1 MPSTTSDSEWRKVTS
16 VVVSEQPP
24 SSQPPSP
31 WARGGAG
38 DARDEVV
45 FGPADRDA
53 ASSGSGSRR
62 GSEPLTARGG
72 GSPDRDRFG
81 AGAATGSEP
90 IVINLDREPEPL
102 ADPALARRRTMRY
115 FAGTAGAVVIV
126 GIVVILA
133 LSLTGNSPLHKD
145 TAAPP
150 PDTRSQLAK
159 LCPPPSGGASK
170 RQTAPPTPSG
180 PRTKDPDSGISYQ
193 AFGAPWHTW
202 NQDWS
207 DAGDDLA
214 VNYRVGQFFVTEEY
228 SQGDYLATILSA
240 SVPATTNDALA
251 IDLKC
256 TGKQVAADAR
266 TAFYPQPNTMDS
278 IRDEQMSLGG
288 LPAWVSEFRLHF
300 HETGLKA
307 TSELVLLATID
318 VGRPN
323 AAILYVSIPG
333 THSQYDYVI
342 DRLLASVR
350 PTS

>member
-1 MPSTTSDSEWRKVTS
+1 
-16 VVVSEQPP
+16 VSEQ
-24 SSQPPSP
+24 SPSP
-31 WARGGAG
+31 WARRGP
-38 DARDEVV
+38 DEARDEVV
-45 FGPADRDA
+45 FGAIDRRPGSAGA
-53 ASSGSGSRR
+53 AMPR
-62 GSEPLTARGG
+62 GSEPLTRDGG
-72 GSPDRDRFG
+72 VGPGRDRFG
-81 AGAATGSEP
+81 AGAVTGSEP
-90 IVINLDREPEPL
+90 IVINLDRDPEPV

-115 FAGTAGAVVIV
+115 FAGTAGAVVVV

-133 LSLTGNSPLHKD
+133 LTLTGNSPLHKN

-150 PDTRSQLAK
+150 PDTRSELAK
-159 LCPPPSGGASK
+159 LCPPPSSGGSQ
-170 RQTAPPTPSG
+170 RQAVPPAPSG
-180 PRTKDPDSGISYQ
+180 PRTNDPNSGISYR
-193 AFGAPWHTW
+193 AFGAPWQTW

-228 SQGDYLATILSA
+228 SEGDYLATILSA
-240 SVPATTNDALA
+240 SVPAATNDALA

-278 IRDEQMSLGG
+278 IRDEQMNLGG

-300 HETGLKA
+300 HEVGLKA

-342 DRLLASVR
+342 DQLLASVR

>member
-1 MPSTTSDSEWRKVTS
+1 M
-16 VVVSEQPP
+16 SEQPH
-24 SSQPPSP
+24 SSSSPSP

-38 DARDEVV
+38 DGPDEVV
-45 FGPADRDA
+45 FGPPEGDS
-53 ASSGSGSRR
+53 ASRPGSRR
-62 GSEPLTARGG
+62 GSEPLTVHGG
-72 GSPDRDRFG
+72 GSPDRQRFG
-81 AGAATGSEP
+81 AGAVTGSQP
-90 IVINLDREPEPL
+90 IVIDLDRGPDPVM
-102 ADPALARRRTMRY
+102 DPALAHRRTMRY
-115 FAGTAGAVVIV
+115 FAGTAGAVVII
-126 GIVVILA
+126 GIAAILA
-133 LSLTGNSPLHKD
+133 LTLTGNSPLRKD

-159 LCPPPSGGASK
+159 ICPPPSSGGNL
-170 RQTAPPTPSG
+170 RQPTPPTPPG
-180 PRTKDPDSGISYQ
+180 PRTNDPDSGISYR
-193 AFGAPWHTW
+193 AYGAPWRAW
-202 NQDWS
+202 SQDWS
-207 DAGDDLA
+207 DAGDLA
-214 VNYRVGQFFVTEEY
+214 VNYRVGQFFITEEY

-266 TAFYPQPNTMDS
+266 AAFYPQPNTMVP

-333 THSQYDYVI
+333 TYSQYDGVI
-342 DRLLASVR
+342 DQLLDSVR

>member
-1 MPSTTSDSEWRKVTS
+1 
-16 VVVSEQPP
+16 
-24 SSQPPSP
+24 
-31 WARGGAG
+31 
-38 DARDEVV
+38 
-45 FGPADRDA
+45 
-53 ASSGSGSRR
+53 
-62 GSEPLTARGG
+62 
-72 GSPDRDRFG
+72 
-81 AGAATGSEP
+81 
-90 IVINLDREPEPL
+90 
-102 ADPALARRRTMRY
+102 MRY
-115 FAGTAGAVVIV
+115 FAGTAGAVVVV

-133 LSLTGNSPLHKD
+133 LTLTGNSPLRKN

-170 RQTAPPTPSG
+170 RQAAPPTPSG
-180 PRTKDPDSGISYQ
+180 PRTNDPDSGISYRS
-193 AFGAPWHTW
+193 FGAPWHTW
-202 NQDWS
+202 DQDWS
-207 DAGDDLA
+207 DEGDDLA

-228 SQGDYLATILSA
+228 PQGDYLATILSA

-342 DRLLASVR
+342 DQLLASVR

>member
-1 MPSTTSDSEWRKVTS
+1 M
-16 VVVSEQPP
+16 
-24 SSQPPSP
+24 
-31 WARGGAG
+31 
-38 DARDEVV
+38 
-45 FGPADRDA
+45 
-53 ASSGSGSRR
+53 
-62 GSEPLTARGG
+62 EPLTVTGV
-72 GSPDRDRFG
+72 GSHDRDRFG
-81 AGAATGSEP
+81 AGAVTNVEP
-90 IVINLDREPEPL
+90 IIINLDREAEPL
-102 ADPALARRRTMRY
+102 VDPALAHRRTMRY
-115 FAGTAGAVVIV
+115 FAGTAGAVVVV

-133 LSLTGNSPLHKD
+133 LTLTGNSPLHKN

-170 RQTAPPTPSG
+170 RQPAPPTPSG
-180 PRTKDPDSGISYQ
+180 HRTSDPDSGISYR
-193 AFGAPWHTW
+193 AFGAPWQAW

-207 DAGDDLA
+207 DAGDELA

-228 SQGDYLATILSA
+228 PGGDYLATILSA

-342 DRLLASVR
+342 DQLLASVR

>member
-1 MPSTTSDSEWRKVTS
+1 VSDQS
-16 VVVSEQPP
+16 
-24 SSQPPSP
+24 PSP
-31 WARGGAG
+31 WARRGPD
-38 DARDEVV
+38 DARDEVAFGPTDRR
-45 FGPADRDA
+45 FGPA
-53 ASSGSGSRR
+53 GSATPSR
-62 GSEPLTARGG
+62 SEPLTVRGG
-72 GSPDRDRFG
+72 GGPARDRFG
-81 AGAATGSEP
+81 AGAVTGSEP
-90 IVINLDREPEPL
+90 IVINLDRDPEPV

-115 FAGTAGAVVIV
+115 FAGTAGAVVVI

-133 LSLTGNSPLHKD
+133 LTLTGNSPLHKNA
-145 TAAPP
+145 AAPP
-150 PDTRSQLAK
+150 PDTRSELAK
-159 LCPPPSGGASK
+159 LCPPPSSGGSQ
-170 RQTAPPTPSG
+170 RQAVPPTPSA
-180 PRTKDPDSGISYQ
+180 PRTNDPHSGISYR
-193 AFGAPWHTW
+193 AFGAPWQTW
-202 NQDWS
+202 NLDWS

-228 SQGDYLATILSA
+228 PEGDYLATILSA
-240 SVPATTNDALA
+240 SVPAATNDALA

-278 IRDEQMSLGG
+278 IRDEQMNLGG

-300 HETGLKA
+300 HQAGLKA

-342 DRLLASVR
+342 DQLLASVR

>member
-1 MPSTTSDSEWRKVTS
+1 
-16 VVVSEQPP
+16 VSEQPP
-24 SSQPPSP
+24 PQPPSP
-31 WARGGAG
+31 WARRGPD
-38 DARDEVV
+38 DARSEVV
-45 FGPADRDA
+45 FGPQDRGKG
-53 ASSGSGSRR
+53 SSPGA
-62 GSEPLTARGG
+62 EPLTVRGDG
-72 GSPDRDRFG
+72 AGDRGRFG
-81 AGAATGSEP
+81 AGTVTGGEP
-90 IVINLDREPEPL
+90 IVIDLDRDREPPL
-102 ADPALARRRTMRY
+102 DPALARRRTMRY
-115 FAGTAGAVVIV
+115 FIGSAGAVVVI

-133 LSLTGNSPLHKD
+133 MTLTGNSPLRKN

-159 LCPPPSGGASK
+159 LCPPPSGDASK
-170 RQTAPPTPSG
+170 RQAAPPTPSG
-180 PRTKDPDSGISYQ
+180 ARTNDPDSGISYK
-193 AFGAPWHTW
+193 AFGAPWQPW

-207 DAGDDLA
+207 DAGDELS
-214 VNYRVGQFFVTEEY
+214 VNYRTGQYFVTEQYPE
-228 SQGDYLATILSA
+228 GDYLATILSA

-278 IRDEQMSLGG
+278 IRDEPMNLGG

-300 HETGLKA
+300 HAVGLKA
-307 TSELVLLATID
+307 TSELVLLATIN

-333 THSQYDYVI
+333 TRSKYDYVI
-342 DRLLASVR
+342 DQLLASVR

>member
-1 MPSTTSDSEWRKVTS
+1 MSGSERRKVAS

-24 SSQPPSP
+24 PSQPPSP
-31 WARGGAG
+31 WARGGTG
-38 DARDEVV
+38 DARDEVI
-45 FGPADRDA
+45 FGRPDRGSG
-53 ASSGSGSRR
+53 SSGSGPRR
-62 GSEPLTARGG
+62 GSEPLTRGG
-72 GSPDRDRFG
+72 GAPDGDRFG
-81 AGAATGSEP
+81 AGAVTGSEP
-90 IVINLDREPEPL
+90 IVINLDRDPEPVV
-102 ADPALARRRTMRY
+102 DPVLARRRTMRY
-115 FAGTAGAVVIV
+115 FAGTAGAVVVV

-133 LSLTGNSPLHKD
+133 LTLTGNSPLHTN

-170 RQTAPPTPSG
+170 RQAVPPTPSG
-180 PRTKDPDSGISYQ
+180 PRTNDPDSGISYR
-193 AFGAPWHTW
+193 AFGAPWQPW

-228 SQGDYLATILSA
+228 PGGDYLATILSA

-256 TGKQVAADAR
+256 TGTQVAADAR
-266 TAFYPQPNTMDS
+266 TAFYPHPNTMDS
-278 IRDEQMSLGG
+278 IRDEQMNLGG

-318 VGRPN
+318 VGRPS

-342 DRLLASVR
+342 DQLLASVR
-350 PTS
+350 PTA

>member
-1 MPSTTSDSEWRKVTS
+1 MSDQS
-16 VVVSEQPP
+16 
-24 SSQPPSP
+24 PSP
-31 WARGGAG
+31 WARRGPD

-45 FGPADRDA
+45 FGPTGRSFGPA
-53 ASSGSGSRR
+53 GSATPR

-72 GSPDRDRFG
+72 GGPARDRFG
-81 AGAATGSEP
+81 AGTVTGSEP
-90 IVINLDREPEPL
+90 IVINLDRDPEPV

-115 FAGTAGAVVIV
+115 FAGTAGAVVVI
-126 GIVVILA
+126 GIAVILA
-133 LSLTGNSPLHKD
+133 LTLTGNSPLHKN

-150 PDTRSQLAK
+150 PDTRSELAK
-159 LCPPPSGGASK
+159 LCPPPSSGGSQ
-170 RQTAPPTPSG
+170 RQAVPPTPAG
-180 PRTKDPDSGISYQ
+180 TRTNDPDSGISYR
-193 AFGAPWHTW
+193 AFGAPWQTW
-202 NQDWS
+202 NRDWS

-228 SQGDYLATILSA
+228 PEGDYLATILSA
-240 SVPATTNDALA
+240 SVPAATNDALA
-251 IDLKC
+251 IDLNC

-278 IRDEQMSLGG
+278 IRDEQMNLGG

-300 HETGLKA
+300 HQAGLKA

-342 DRLLASVR
+342 DQLLASVR